1 MRYNEKLAVVEGYQ
15 YKVYSDFM
23 LRGTVAVAEDGTE
36 KLIAGGSYLRNDLT
50 IRKAIAAAFGHKT
63 FRR

>member
-1 MRYNEKLAVVEGYQ
+1 
-15 YKVYSDFM
+15 M